1 VATQRGAIV
10 IRIKKI
16 AEDLY
21 TATVTPPEV
30 EAEWSTK
37 EPLMGRE
44 LTRAMQEIGCHQ
56 IDIDDAISDQDPRW
70 IEKLR
75 GPHLLPR
82 RTA

>member
-1 VATQRGAIV
+1 V
-10 IRIKKI
+10 IRVKKI
-16 AEDLY
+16 SEDLY
-21 TATVTPPEV
+21 TATVTLPDMPEV
-30 EAEWSTK
+30 RAEWSTK

-44 LTRAMQEIGCHQ
+44 LTRALREIGCHQ

-75 GPHLLPR
+75 GPHLPPR